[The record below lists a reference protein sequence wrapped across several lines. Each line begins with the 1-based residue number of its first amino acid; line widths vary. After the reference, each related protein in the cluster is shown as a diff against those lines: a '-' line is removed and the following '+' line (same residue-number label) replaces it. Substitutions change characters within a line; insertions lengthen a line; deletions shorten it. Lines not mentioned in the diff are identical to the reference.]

1 MRYIYIGHDD
11 FLMERG
17 VSVGE
22 SYEGTDFGGRCILI
36 YYYTITQHYISAP
49 CKRTCLVIDPE
60 QEDISDEF
68 TLL

>member
-1 MRYIYIGHDD
+1 MKYIYIGHDD

-17 VSVGE
+17 VNIGE
-22 SYEGTDFGGRCILI
+22 SYEGNDFGGKSILI
-36 YYYTITQHYISAP
+36 YYYNSNIQHYTSAP

-60 QEDISDEF
+60 EDISDEF